1 MIPIMI
7 MIILLPKSKKNI
19 KQRNWKTG
27 KYVKNKIEMGK
38 KKWEKNRVTFF
49 VSLHI

>member
-27 KYVKNKIEMGK
+27 KYVKKKKQKWGKKNGKKIE
-38 KKWEKNRVTFF
+38 
-49 VSLHI
+49 

>member
-27 KYVKNKIEMGK
+27 KYVKKKNRNGK

>member
-27 KYVKNKIEMGK
+27 KYVKKKQKQEKKNGKKIE
-38 KKWEKNRVTFF
+38 
-49 VSLHI
+49 

>member
-27 KYVKNKIEMGK
+27 KYVKK
-38 KKWEKNRVTFF
+38 KQKWEKKNGKK
-49 VSLHI
+49 IE